1 MSKKIFKPIKR
12 FWRGLTGRMRVITL
26 LLLSLAMILLGVGI
40 YLLARPGESS
50 DKGVQLL
57 FSPGVER
64 AEIAEV
70 FCHTV
75 GGEEYTVKGAYY
87 TTVDS
92 SGQPAQYKRF
102 YIITS
107 DGTAHA
113 ELSLN
118 STQLSSFV
126 VGTGKNYVYSAV
138 VSESDPEYAAK
149 YTELGFSDKSAFYEL
164 KTEDGRCYRVYYGIK
179 DVTGAGYYVRL
190 EGDSTIY
197 STKSAFVGDLLQKTG
212 PESLIESTLFYPSQN
227 SYAYAFPYRY
237 SIRDYKRVTDT
248 GRVIAA
254 GDYAVGYT
262 VLDEDGKRSS
272 GSVSFEIYEGESE
285 ASRVRRQAGLAFF
298 VGRPVGECK
307 DTFTFTYPDTEEMG
321 DLRGETVSLYIETI
335 DYATEAELRLEAEY
349 LSALD
354 REVSH
359 KLSAYGFTAPSHMT
373 SYIPDSDALLTMMQ
387 NTMELKGTVVKLGI
401 DSDAITKYGLY
412 HHQIWYSYP
421 IASQFVV
428 YDENGKPD
436 PRYEHDADDTEEEK
450 KAKDEAEEQAFFANK
465 DNFVEMRLYVS
476 NVTENGTRYVASLF
490 YDIVV
495 EVDASLLSF
504 VDQSEIDM
512 VDDFMITAQLTDVES
527 FQMFWNYG
535 DAKWMSGGYSFELVM
550 EDVVTGSSGL
560 VDEYGNPI
568 GGQTTKQVVK
578 MIATPIGGGAPIVLE
593 LPLDSKGQKQAYE
606 PYYQLYSRLTYSHY
620 RGEHGLSEDALAEI
634 LADDSKRVLRIVQT
648 LTDGTTNQWEL
659 YPISADRVLV
669 RVKNGKASDFGSH
682 FVIYGT
688 ALADIARCYQRMM
701 EGDMTGYE
709 DRYH

>member
-197 STKSAFVGDLLQKTG
+197 STKSSFVGDLLQKEG

-298 VGRPVGECK
+298 VGRSVGECK